1 MQTVYNK
8 VVE

>member
-8 VVE
+8 VI